1 MSQPSLP
8 LAMTISLGFSLQIIS
23 TTNIIITDNC
33 HDIKALFSNVEFL
46 VSGGTKCVSHPLYHL
61 VMTMALSFSTQSIPT
76 TTLIIIINNCHDI
89 LLPQHS
95 HTNHTPPTINS
106 FSPSELPFK
115 RQGSYLEGSPPPSTK
130 SSSDVMS
137 TSDRS
142 DNDVRPTKETSNNCF
157 LPSSKVLKPRDNQF
171 VEGKLPPIYQQD
183 VSLG

>member
-1 MSQPSLP
+1 MIILDHN
-8 LAMTISLGFSLQIIS
+8 GFGFLYPPII
-23 TTNIIITDNC
+23 
-33 HDIKALFSNVEFL
+33 
-46 VSGGTKCVSHPLYHL
+46 
-61 VMTMALSFSTQSIPT
+61 
-76 TTLIIIINNCHDI
+76 IIIINNCHDI

-115 RQGSYLEGSPPPSTK
+115 RQGSYLEGSPSPPPFTK

-183 VSLG
+183 VSLCSTQFRVIERNIIIMMKVN